1 MCIVKKSKKALFLKN
16 LQRKGI
22 LIFLIAIVFVVFSGL
37 VRDWVAIGNNV
48 VQKKKLEK
56 EKAKIKN
63 TKECPYCL
71 STVPIKATKCAF
83 CTSDLNNV
91 NETKSKENAEDSA
104 KSNEKIW
111 H

>member
-48 VQKKKLEK
+48 
-56 EKAKIKN
+56 A
-63 TKECPYCL
+63 
-71 STVPIKATKCAF
+71 
-83 CTSDLNNV
+83 
-91 NETKSKENAEDSA
+91 KSK
-104 KSNEKIW
+104 SNSTLALTSI
-111 H
+111 

>member
-56 EKAKIKN
+56 
-63 TKECPYCL
+63 
-71 STVPIKATKCAF
+71 
-83 CTSDLNNV
+83 
-91 NETKSKENAEDSA
+91 
-104 KSNEKIW
+104 
-111 H
+111 

>member
-22 LIFLIAIVFVVFSGL
+22 LIFVIAIVFVVFSGL

-56 EKAKIKN
+56 EYQELQEKQEVLEQEVTKLQDEDYVLRYAREKYGYSKDGELIIRIK
-63 TKECPYCL
+63 
-71 STVPIKATKCAF
+71 
-83 CTSDLNNV
+83 
-91 NETKSKENAEDSA
+91 
-104 KSNEKIW
+104 EKDGGN
-111 H
+111 